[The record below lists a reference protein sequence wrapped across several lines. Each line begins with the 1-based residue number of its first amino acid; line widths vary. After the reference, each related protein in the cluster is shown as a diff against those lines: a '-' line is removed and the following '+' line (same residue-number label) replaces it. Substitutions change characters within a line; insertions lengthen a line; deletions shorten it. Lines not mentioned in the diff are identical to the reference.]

1 MADVFPFR
9 RLRSGPLR
17 ALPRRLVL
25 RGLRARNPGRILG
38 LFVLAALLGGAALVV
53 RPSSDAGAMRP
64 TTDPSSSS
72 PPRRLAVI
80 ATDGDSLRAGDERIR
95 LIGVDAPELSQT
107 CRDAQGAQWECGR
120 AARTRMAALVARGT
134 VACNARGRDRYG
146 RTLAVCSSGD
156 IADLGERLVREGYA
170 VGYSAGDY
178 AAAEREA
185 KSAGRGI
192 WAGSFER
199 PQDWRRR
206 NPRG

>member
-9 RLRSGPLR
+9 RLRSGHLS

-25 RGLRARNPGRILG
+25 RGLRARSAGRMLG
-38 LFVLAALLGGAALVV
+38 FFLLAALIGGAALLG
-53 RPSSDAGAMRP
+53 RPSPDADAARP
-64 TTDPSSSS
+64 TAEAPSPS
-72 PPRRLAVI
+72 RRLAVI

-107 CRDAQGAQWECGR
+107 CRDASGRAWDCGR
-120 AARTRMAALVARGT
+120 VARSRMAALVARGT
-134 VACNARGRDRYG
+134 VACDSRGRDRYG

-178 AAAEREA
+178 SAAEREA

-192 WAGSFER
+192 WAGHFEH